1 MEHLREDE
9 FWEGLLLKDR
19 GMMLMKKKIFIGFIA
34 LLVISMMGAIIYRNS
49 KPVYKEVKGITAS
62 KGTIIQEVYAS
73 GRLEVSD
80 KQEIYAPFVAKVK
93 NVNVQLGDQVR
104 AGQELLEMDSDDL
117 NKQVESAKI
126 VLSGSQSEL
135 DQAKLS
141 RVNLLEDLKKSMDD
155 YLTPNNPA
163 LGKDGKP
170 TISIYQMQANYD
182 KAKLAYERL
191 LNNPDSSGQA
201 SLSTLENKV
210 KQAQKSLNELLNQQS
225 LAIVHAP
232 RDGIIVNLNA
242 VAGVVTSSVGSAS
255 AVSGGN
261 GLVSGDST
269 SMSTSGS
276 SLVTLADFD
285 KLKVRAKVNE
295 IDSIKV
301 KVGQKVKV
309 NGDAINKDYYG
320 IISSIAPTAVTTY
333 AAKGEETTVEILVD
347 LDNSSGLKPGYNVNV
362 SIKTFEKN
370 DTLLLPP
377 QAIQDRN
384 GKSVVFIEENGLAKQ
399 HDVTVGIS
407 DEKQVEIL
415 SGLKE
420 GTKVIMEASPNLNDG
435 DKVKVNGQ

>member
-163 LGKDGKP
+163 LGKDFSINSGK
-170 TISIYQMQANYD
+170 
-182 KAKLAYERL
+182 
-191 LNNPDSSGQA
+191 
-201 SLSTLENKV
+201 
-210 KQAQKSLNELLNQQS
+210 
-225 LAIVHAP
+225 
-232 RDGIIVNLNA
+232 
-242 VAGVVTSSVGSAS
+242 
-255 AVSGGN
+255 
-261 GLVSGDST
+261 
-269 SMSTSGS
+269 
-276 SLVTLADFD
+276 
-285 KLKVRAKVNE
+285 
-295 IDSIKV
+295 
-301 KVGQKVKV
+301 
-309 NGDAINKDYYG
+309 
-320 IISSIAPTAVTTY
+320 
-333 AAKGEETTVEILVD
+333 
-347 LDNSSGLKPGYNVNV
+347 
-362 SIKTFEKN
+362 
-370 DTLLLPP
+370 
-377 QAIQDRN
+377 
-384 GKSVVFIEENGLAKQ
+384 
-399 HDVTVGIS
+399 
-407 DEKQVEIL
+407 
-415 SGLKE
+415 
-420 GTKVIMEASPNLNDG
+420 
-435 DKVKVNGQ
+435 